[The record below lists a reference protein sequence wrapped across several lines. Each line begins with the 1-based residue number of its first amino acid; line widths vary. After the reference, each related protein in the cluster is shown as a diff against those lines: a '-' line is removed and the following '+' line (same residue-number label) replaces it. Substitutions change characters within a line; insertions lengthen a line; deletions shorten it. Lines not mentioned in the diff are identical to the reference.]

1 MMDVV
6 AWNFD
11 KVNQMWYCI
20 LHLPT
25 STNLCIFTF
34 FGNTKRHNAQNT
46 KHPKPMLS
54 TNSNK
59 NQRHKGL
66 GIMPITKKIVSPHNL
81 SMLLMQASMMKEKFY
96 AVTAIPH
103 NEQDFKLWSGGEKL
117 TLVA

>member
-6 AWNFD
+6 ACNFD
-11 KVNQMWYCI
+11 KVNQMWSCI
-20 LHLPT
+20 LHLPR
-25 STNLCIFTF
+25 TNPCIFTF

-59 NQRHKGL
+59 NQKHKGL

-96 AVTAIPH
+96 AVTAIPD
-103 NEQDFKLWSGGEKL
+103 N
-117 TLVA
+117 